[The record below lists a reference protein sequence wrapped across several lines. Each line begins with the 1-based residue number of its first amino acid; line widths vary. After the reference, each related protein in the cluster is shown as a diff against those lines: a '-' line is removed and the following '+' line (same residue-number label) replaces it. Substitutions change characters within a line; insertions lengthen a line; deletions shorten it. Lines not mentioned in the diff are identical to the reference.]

1 MTDFIELATKRY
13 SVRDFAPTAIE
24 EEKIDLILRAAQV
37 APTAV
42 NYQPQ
47 KLYLVKSPEAMTRLQ
62 GIRPM
67 FGAPAAVIVCYDD
80 GLSWKNPRNNSHDGG
95 EVDAAIVT
103 THMMLQAWELG
114 IGSCWIGAFNPAE
127 LKGAFGIP
135 VTEHPVAILALGYP
149 SENCQPSDRHDK
161 YREMSEMLKVL

>member
-24 EEKIDLILRAAQV
+24 EEKINLILRAAQV

-47 KLYLVKSPEAMTRLQ
+47 KLYLVKSPEAMARLQ

-80 GLSWKNPRNNSHDGG
+80 ALSWKNPRNNSHDGG

-127 LKGAFGIP
+127 LKSAFGIP

-149 SENCQPSDRHDK
+149 SENCQPSDRHEK
-161 YREMSEMLKVL
+161 YRELSEMVKVL